1 MLVDPPE
8 DDRLGDHLP
17 EEGIV
22 EGRARRLPLSVDLLS
37 KLEKAFLG
45 AGADDMR
52 GRSERHLIFR
62 EIGLL
67 DDLISRI
74 SALLSAIQRA
84 VLSLRE
90 PSFVRLTF
98 NVRNSLQRLFS
109 QPDSLGEEDLMSFP

>member
-1 MLVDPPE
+1 MTDG
-8 DDRLGDHLP
+8 DD
-17 EEGIV
+17 
-22 EGRARRLPLSVDLLS
+22 ARQQ
-37 KLEKAFLG
+37 
-45 AGADDMR
+45 
-52 GRSERHLIFR
+52 
-62 EIGLL
+62 
-67 DDLISRI
+67 